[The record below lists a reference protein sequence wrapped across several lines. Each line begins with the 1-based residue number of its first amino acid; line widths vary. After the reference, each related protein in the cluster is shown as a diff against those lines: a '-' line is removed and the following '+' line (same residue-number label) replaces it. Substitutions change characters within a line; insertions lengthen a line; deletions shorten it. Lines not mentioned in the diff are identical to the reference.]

1 MENYIVLKNGIRVDI
16 DQESTET
23 SLAVS
28 FKNITEFADFVN
40 ELTLENLKRILVYA
54 GDVVVAEYENRRV
67 KQIKVEPGNKIK
79 AEIELEKITDLEIEL
94 ERVKEIVNVQDKA
107 IEDISAMTTSFAE
120 NIGIDEKNRGGY
132 KMIAFYV
139 YKIIHGLKELEDV
152 PKFWRERVKNRLEE
166 MKKNGEIDGNY
177 RIIEVITA
185 TPSNAVEK

>member
-1 MENYIVLKNGIRVDI
+1 MENYIVFKNGVRVDI
-16 DQESTET
+16 DQESTEY

-79 AEIELEKITDLEIEL
+79 AEVELEKITDLEIEL

-107 IEDISAMTTSFAE
+107 IEDISAMTASFAE
-120 NIGIDEKNRGGY
+120 NIGIDEKTG
-132 KMIAFYV
+132 
-139 YKIIHGLKELEDV
+139 EDI
-152 PKFWRERVKNRLEE
+152 K
-166 MKKNGEIDGNY
+166 
-177 RIIEVITA
+177 
-185 TPSNAVEK
+185 

>member
-16 DQESTET
+16 DQESMET

-28 FKNITEFADFVN
+28 FMNITEFVDFVN

-67 KQIKVEPGNKIK
+67 KQIKVEPGKKIK

-107 IEDISAMTTSFAE
+107 IEDISAMTASFAE
-120 NIGIDEKNRGGY
+120 NIGIDEKTG
-132 KMIAFYV
+132 
-139 YKIIHGLKELEDV
+139 
-152 PKFWRERVKNRLEE
+152 
-166 MKKNGEIDGNY
+166 
-177 RIIEVITA
+177 EVI
-185 TPSNAVEK
+185 K

>member
-28 FKNITEFADFVN
+28 FMNITEFADFVN

-67 KQIKVEPGNKIK
+67 KQIKVEPGKKIK

-107 IEDISAMTTSFAE
+107 IEDISAMTASFAE
-120 NIGIDEKNRGGY
+120 NIGIDEKIG
-132 KMIAFYV
+132 
-139 YKIIHGLKELEDV
+139 EDI
-152 PKFWRERVKNRLEE
+152 K
-166 MKKNGEIDGNY
+166 
-177 RIIEVITA
+177 
-185 TPSNAVEK
+185 

>member
-79 AEIELEKITDLEIEL
+79 AEIELEKITDLEIER

-107 IEDISAMTTSFAE
+107 IEDISAMTASFAE
-120 NIGIDEKNRGGY
+120 NIGIDEKTG
-132 KMIAFYV
+132 
-139 YKIIHGLKELEDV
+139 EDI
-152 PKFWRERVKNRLEE
+152 K
-166 MKKNGEIDGNY
+166 
-177 RIIEVITA
+177 
-185 TPSNAVEK
+185 